1 MTQAERRHDR
11 LAVRL
16 SLIISRLVAG
26 ETLNMTRLAAEFGV
40 SVRTLRRDFRERLMY
55 LDLEYRR
62 GQCRLRSTGGGVQG
76 ELDALTFAHRA
87 GLADIF
93 PGLDRRLAGM
103 LLTAGGMPCLVWQ
116 PPQSVSPAISLVFY
130 RLVSAITACQRV
142 LLLAEGERCDGLAPY
157 RLISLDGCW
166 YLTGELNGYITVH
179 PLATN
184 YGVTKDFTAALANLL
199 GLLCRATAFHSTQH
213 IKQNQ
218 RFDFIHRLLADIGKN
233 IFIKGFD
240 NVRGITF

>member
-26 ETLNMTRLAAEFGV
+26 ETLNMARLAAEFGV

-116 PPQSVSPAISLVFY
+116 PPQTISPTSTLVFY
-130 RLVSAITACQRV
+130 RLVSAITACQRI

-157 RLISLDGCW
+157 RLVSLDGCW
-166 YLTGELNGYITVH
+166 YLTGELNGHITVH
-179 PLATN
+179 PLPVIHA
-184 YGVTKDFTAALANLL
+184 VTILNTTFTPKKRLSQLTTQAGFIRALPHFNCIREVFSQAANN
-199 GLLCRATAFHSTQH
+199 GEPP
-213 IKQNQ
+213 
-218 RFDFIHRLLADIGKN
+218 G
-233 IFIKGFD
+233 
-240 NVRGITF
+240 

>member
-26 ETLNMTRLAAEFGV
+26 ETLNMARLAAEFGV

-93 PGLDRRLAGM
+93 PGLDRRLAGA
-103 LLTAGGMPCLVWQ
+103 LLASDGTPCLVWQ
-116 PPQSVSPAISLVFY
+116 SPQPITTTSPLVFY
-130 RLVSAITACQRV
+130 RLVSAITGSQRV
-142 LLLAEGERCDGLAPY
+142 LLLADGERCDGLAPY
-157 RLISLDGCW
+157 RLIFLDGCW
-166 YLTGELNGYITVH
+166 YLTGELNGHITVH
-179 PLATN
+179 PLATIHA
-184 YGVTKDFTAALANLL
+184 VTILNTTFTPRKRLSLLTTQAGFIRALPHFSCIREVLSQAA
-199 GLLCRATAFHSTQH
+199 
-213 IKQNQ
+213 
-218 RFDFIHRLLADIGKN
+218 
-233 IFIKGFD
+233 D
-240 NVRGITF
+240 NGGSG

>member
-93 PGLDRRLAGM
+93 PGLDGGQCRRVC
-103 LLTAGGMPCLVWQ
+103 TGGRHSLSARGLV
-116 PPQSVSPAISLVFY
+116 
-130 RLVSAITACQRV
+130 
-142 LLLAEGERCDGLAPY
+142 D
-157 RLISLDGCW
+157 
-166 YLTGELNGYITVH
+166 
-179 PLATN
+179 
-184 YGVTKDFTAALANLL
+184 ALA
-199 GLLCRATAFHSTQH
+199 APPVP
-213 IKQNQ
+213 
-218 RFDFIHRLLADIGKN
+218 LADIFPGHRRRPAHCRRMPQSCQPP
-233 IFIKGFD
+233 GAD
-240 NVRGITF
+240 LRAPGRTG

>member
-1 MTQAERRHDR
+1 MAQTERRHDR

-16 SLIISRLVAG
+16 SLKISRLVAG
-26 ETLNMTRLAAEFGV
+26 ETLNMARLAAEFGV

-116 PPQSVSPAISLVFY
+116 PPQSVSPASSLVFY

-142 LLLAEGERCDGLAPY
+142 LLLLAEGERCDGLAPY

-166 YLTGELNGYITVH
+166 YLTGELNGHITVH
-179 PLATN
+179 PLATIHA
-184 YGVTKDFTAALANLL
+184 VTVLNTTFTPRKRLSHLTTQAGFIRALPHFSCIREVLSP
-199 GLLCRATAFHSTQH
+199 GPSEE
-213 IKQNQ
+213 KP
-218 RFDFIHRLLADIGKN
+218 
-233 IFIKGFD
+233 D
-240 NVRGITF
+240 NTLI

>member
-26 ETLNMTRLAAEFGV
+26 ETLNMARLATEFGV

-103 LLTAGGMPCLVWQ
+103 LLTAGDMPCLVWQ
-116 PPQSVSPAISLVFY
+116 PPQSMSQASSLVFY

-142 LLLAEGERCDGLAPY
+142 LLLADGERCDGLAPY
-157 RLISLDGCW
+157 RLISLEGCW
-166 YLTGELNGYITVH
+166 YLTGELNGHITVH
-179 PLATN
+179 PLTVIHV
-184 YGVTKDFTAALANLL
+184 VTVLNTTFTPRKRLSQLTTQEGFIRALPHFSCIREVL
-199 GLLCRATAFHSTQH
+199 S
-213 IKQNQ
+213 
-218 RFDFIHRLLADIGKN
+218 LAPCDEEPGRTL
-233 IFIKGFD
+233 
-240 NVRGITF
+240 V

>member
-26 ETLNMTRLAAEFGV
+26 ETLNMARLAAEFGV

-62 GQCRLRSTGGGVQG
+62 GQCRLRSAGGGVQG

-103 LLTAGGMPCLVWQ
+103 LLTAGGMPCLV
-116 PPQSVSPAISLVFY
+116 
-130 RLVSAITACQRV
+130 
-142 LLLAEGERCDGLAPY
+142 
-157 RLISLDGCW
+157 
-166 YLTGELNGYITVH
+166 
-179 PLATN
+179 
-184 YGVTKDFTAALANLL
+184 
-199 GLLCRATAFHSTQH
+199 
-213 IKQNQ
+213 
-218 RFDFIHRLLADIGKN
+218 
-233 IFIKGFD
+233 
-240 NVRGITF
+240 